1 MRSCAC
7 RLKRGVAAQAA
18 LARSWRMASQPPPSP
33 ASPPAPAT
41 HSGGDVALGVFI
53 CLAAN
58 LSMSLGTNILKLSF
72 SKRIL
77 RQEELRV
84 AAVAAGSADAAP
96 KLPPVYT
103 DKFWLVRRARPWGA
117 RRRAHG
123 RVAP

>member
-1 MRSCAC
+1 
-7 RLKRGVAAQAA
+7 
-18 LARSWRMASQPPPSP
+18 MASQPPPSP

-72 SKRIL
+72 SKRTQ
-77 RQEELRV
+77 RQEELRA
-84 AAVAAGSADAAP
+84 AAVAAGSADAAL

-103 DKFWLVRRARPWGA
+103 DKFWLVRASPWSAFSSHPSGLAQNCSAGRP
-117 RRRAHG
+117 
-123 RVAP
+123 

>member
-1 MRSCAC
+1 M
-7 RLKRGVAAQAA
+7 V
-18 LARSWRMASQPPPSP
+18 
-33 ASPPAPAT
+33 ASPPPPRAPTQPPAPTRPPAPTT

-72 SKRIL
+72 SKRSKVA
-77 RQEELRV
+77 EEMRV
-84 AAVAAGSADAAP
+84 AAAASGDAPAAP

-103 DKFWLVRRARPWGA
+103 DKFWLVRAVAPPGRVAG
-117 RRRAHG
+117 RRRAGARG